1 MKRKAVQNF
10 GRIINTDENGTSL
23 GDHPTKPFLG
33 TAHLFEEGYVN
44 LFGCSVNP
52 FVEEFDDQLG
62 VAVGGPNIH
71 IYRMPVLEPK
81 LELAAAGELDE
92 EEDLYTVAWCYDK
105 GENLH
110 KIATGGVSG
119 VVYIVDAASME
130 VQRQLLGAGNAI
142 NDIKT
147 CPTDSEIIAAASA
160 DRTIRIYHIKEPTC
174 LILIGGRFSHHD
186 SIVSI
191 DWVSNAEKLYSCGF
205 DHKVMCWDLNSR
217 RVKAHIADCCRI
229 IRSGQPLGDI
239 LEYSHSS
246 GIQGVNQLFDLEGHT
261 MLIKKP
267 ENSINDV
274 HFDCVDS
281 LRVVDYKEKAYVISK
296 STGHG
301 RKICFW
307 RIGTFGQETEMVH
320 RDEISTSHTKIA
332 EMSIDDGYPWFGKI
346 DVDVT
351 GKWLA
356 APGDSGNIHLYNLKN
371 RNERKAFLDL
381 KVPDMKDT
389 MIRQVMFSPNG
400 RLLFVVGDAG
410 FVARIDRVPDNATN
424 VVDVW

>member
-10 GRIINTDENGTSL
+10 GRIINTDENDTSL

-33 TAHLFEEGYVN
+33 TAHLFEDGYVN

-52 FVEEFDDQLG
+52 FLEEYEDQLG

-105 GENLH
+105 GENSH

-191 DWVSNAEKLYSCGF
+191 RVFSFLWHSRSQPTFVNFEGK
-205 DHKVMCWDLNSR
+205 NSKTR
-217 RVKAHIADCCRI
+217 F
-229 IRSGQPLGDI
+229 
-239 LEYSHSS
+239 
-246 GIQGVNQLFDLEGHT
+246 LFSDLEGHT